1 MPEHQPEID
10 GSDAAVVEG
19 IEPPPAAVDAAE
31 GNGGA
36 PAGLTARLL
45 RRRQAPTHLPGEE
58 GTWIFI
64 FGDMT
69 VFALLFGVYLS
80 ARGADPALFNASQQ
94 HLSQSWGAV
103 NTLLLLSSSLLV
115 VTAIRALRYGIPHIA
130 PKLIAGAFACGV
142 GFAVVKYFEWGGH
155 LSDGFKPATND
166 FWMYYY
172 VLTGLHFF
180 HLLIGMGLLTFIFF
194 QARKVSDAPKQFM
207 EPRRFAFVE
216 GAACF
221 WHMVDLLWIVLFPLL
236 YLVS

>member
-1 MPEHQPEID
+1 MSESRETTD
-10 GSDAAVVEG
+10 GNPDAAVVEG
-19 IEPPPAAVDAAE
+19 IAPPRAAVDAAE

-36 PAGLTARLL
+36 DARATLKA
-45 RRRQAPTHLPGEE
+45 RKKAETHMPGEE

-80 ARGADPALFNASQQ
+80 ARAADPALFNASQE

-103 NTLLLLSSSLLV
+103 NTLLLLTSSLFV
-115 VTAIRALRYGIPHIA
+115 VTAIRALRLGIPHIA

-142 GFAVVKYFEWGGH
+142 GFAIVKYFEWGHH

-180 HLLIGMGLLTFIFF
+180 HLLIGMVLLVFIYT
-194 QARKVSDAPKQFM
+194 QARKVADAPNQLI

-216 GAACF
+216 GAGCF

-236 YLVS
+236 YLVH